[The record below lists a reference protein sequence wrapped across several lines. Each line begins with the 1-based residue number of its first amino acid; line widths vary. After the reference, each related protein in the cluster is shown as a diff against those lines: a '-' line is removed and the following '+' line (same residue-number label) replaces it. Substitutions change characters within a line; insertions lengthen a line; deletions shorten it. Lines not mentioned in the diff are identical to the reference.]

1 MSLDLDVIAKLLA
14 PLITALGGAIAKW
27 YFEEKP
33 KLISYLVHTSAIPL
47 NDPENTLV
55 HTHSIVVRNAGKK
68 AAHDVRIGHFVLPSF
83 QISPP
88 VSHTVIPGANN
99 SAEIL
104 IPTLVPNDQVSIAYL
119 YFPPVV
125 WSQIN
130 AYAKSDEGHAK
141 IINVIPTPQPSK
153 VVLFFFWALVFLGA
167 STAIYWAFMLA
178 VGAVLPSS

>member
-1 MSLDLDVIAKLLA
+1 MPLDLDVIAKLLA
-14 PLITALGGAIAKW
+14 PIITALVGVIAKW

-47 NDPENTLV
+47 NDSENTLV

-68 AAHDVRIGHFVLPSF
+68 AAHNVRIGHFVLPSF
-83 QISPP
+83 QVSPP
-88 VSHTVIPGANN
+88 VSHTVILGANN
-99 SAEIL
+99 SGEIV

-119 YFPPVV
+119 YFPPLV

-141 IINVIPTPQPSK
+141 IINFIPTPQPSK
-153 VVLFFFWALVFLGA
+153 FILFVVWALVFLGA
-167 STAIYWAFMLA
+167 STALYWAFLFVAGM
-178 VGAVLPSS
+178 VMPGA